1 MGSVVSGKFTWIQ
14 LPFLIFLYAVW
25 FRAITNFGNRN
36 GMITGS
42 WANAI
47 VQFLMPIVLFSTAS
61 TPELLSSQKVK
72 FGLIDKNDLGFYV
85 LSPEHKRALFHS
97 TI

>member
-1 MGSVVSGKFTWIQ
+1 VATLFYASLIVAYLILGMGSVVSGKFTWIQ

-47 VQFLMPIVLFSTAS
+47 VQFLMPIVLFSTVIYPK
-61 TPELLSSQKVK
+61 TPFITKSEVW
-72 FGLIDKNDLGFYV
+72 LIN
-85 LSPEHKRALFHS
+85 R
-97 TI
+97 